1 MACILNFGA
10 GFEEPRP
17 QLSRESRIAP
27 SIHRCGCRNHGQH
40 EQGVE
45 LRKCYPTSTPFDLW
59 QVFEDLP
66 LSKDTHAKIHE
77 DPVELHKHHEYPDT
91 DFDYVIVG
99 AGNAGL
105 VLANRLTEDASTTVL
120 VLEAGVS
127 DQGVVSAIA
136 PFLAPQVTPN
146 TPFDWNYTITPQSG
160 LDGRTFPYP
169 RGKLL
174 GGCSSANYL
183 LHQFGS
189 IEDWDRIAN
198 ISDDPGWAWNNM
210 RQYVQKH
217 EKFQAP
223 IDGHNT
229 TGQFIPSLHG
239 FKGEVSVSL
248 PVNNQTI
255 DSRVINTT
263 QQLPEFPFN
272 EDTSGIDRSLL
283 GTGWIQSSAGGGM
296 RSSSS
301 TSYLAQA
308 NGRPNLTVLIHATV
322 TKLVHTSSSKGVKAF
337 RGVQF
342 TRTPGSSSSSAG
354 YSTVEVKARKE
365 VILSAGSV
373 GTAQVLQLSGIGN
386 SEDLDPLNIPV
397 LVNIPSVGRNF
408 SDHTLLPN
416 LFNVNGDDSF
426 DHILRDPTL
435 FNAAIAQWTANK
447 TGLISN
453 PVANHFGFARI
464 PANSSVLNSVSDPAA
479 GPESPHFEF
488 IFTNFWLSPGTSV
501 PAEGSFMTAVT
512 VLISPTSRGTIKIRS
527 TNPFEQPLIDPN
539 YLTTD
544 FDIFVMRESVR
555 AMLRFVSAPAWDGYV
570 IGPAGNFSSAMSD
583 DEIDAYVRGLM
594 TTIFHPAGTAGMA
607 AEESKTGVVN
617 PDLTVKGIDGLRI
630 VDASVFPF
638 IPSSHTQ
645 GPVYILAERAADI
658 IKGDQKN

>member
-1 MACILNFGA
+1 MQSSLLRFLAISSVL
-10 GFEEPRP
+10 
-17 QLSRESRIAP
+17 LTP
-27 SIHRCGCRNHGQH
+27 SL
-40 EQGVE
+40 GVTITDPSE
-45 LRKCYPTSTPFDLW
+45 LKTLTY
-59 QVFEDLP
+59 
-66 LSKDTHAKIHE
+66 
-77 DPVELHKHHEYPDT
+77 
-91 DFDYVIVG
+91 DYVIVG

-105 VLANRLTEDASTTVL
+105 VLANRLTEDANTTVL

-127 DQGVVSAIA
+127 DEGVITAIA
-136 PFLAPQVTPN
+136 PFLAPQVTPD
-146 TPFDWNYTITPQSG
+146 TPFDWNYTIVPQSG
-160 LDGRTFPYP
+160 MDGRTFPYP

-174 GGCSSANYL
+174 GGCSTANYL
-183 LHQFGS
+183 LHQYGS
-189 IEDWDRIAN
+189 TEDWDRIAN
-198 ISDDPGWAWNNM
+198 ITDDPEWAWSNM

-217 EKFQAP
+217 EKFQPP

-239 FKGEVSVSL
+239 FNGEVFISL

-301 TSYLAQA
+301 TSYLANA

-322 TKLVHTSSSKGVKAF
+322 TKLVQTGATAF
-337 RGVQF
+337 RGVKF
-342 TRTPGSSSSSAG
+342 TVTPASSPSAAGNSS
-354 YSTVEVKARKE
+354 VEVTALKE

-373 GTAQVLQLSGIGN
+373 GNTQILQLSGIGN

-397 LVNIPSVGRNF
+397 LVNIPSVGRNL

-416 LFNVNGDDSF
+416 LFSVNGNASF

-435 FNAAIAQWTANK
+435 LNAAIAQWTANK
-447 TGLISN
+447 TGLIAN
-453 PVANHFGFARI
+453 PIANQFGFARI
-464 PANSSVLNSVSDPAA
+464 PANSSVFNSTSDPSA
-479 GPESPHFEF
+479 GPESPHYEF
-488 IFTNFWLSPGTSV
+488 IFTNFWLNPGTSI
-501 PAEGSFMTAVT
+501 PATGSFMAAVT
-512 VLISPTSRGTIKIRS
+512 ILLSPTSRGTVKINS

-570 IGPAGNFSSAMSD
+570 IGPAGNFSATFSD
-583 DEIDAYVRGLM
+583 AEIDAYVRGLT
-594 TTIFHPAGTAGMA
+594 TTIFHPVGTAGMA
-607 AEESKTGVVN
+607 AQNSTTGVVN
-617 PDLTVKGIDGLRI
+617 PDLTVKGVDGLRI

-638 IPSSHTQ
+638 VPSSHPQ
-645 GPVYILAERAADI
+645 GAVYILAERAADI
-658 IKGDQKN
+658 IKADNN